1 MKNKPNLIF
10 MGTPDFAVPSL
21 KALFE
26 NGYNV
31 LMVVTQPDRPKG
43 RGRKVIPPPVKEAA
57 QSFGY
62 DVIQPV
68 SIKDKDFF
76 DTIVR
81 LKPDIFIVVAYGH
94 ILPRNILAIPKTG
107 VINLHASL
115 LPKYR
120 GSAPIQWAIIN
131 GEKETGVTTMLL
143 DEGMDTGDILLS
155 SKAKITKVDTS
166 ATLHDRLS
174 VLGADLLIKTL
185 KAFEN
190 NDINPI
196 AQDHTN
202 ATYAPLLKKGDGRIV
217 WEKNAEHIAS
227 FIRGVTPWPGAFTFQ
242 DNKRLKIFSAK
253 PISVEVDESPGTV
266 VKGFPDELRIATGKG
281 VLAVIEIQGASG
293 KRLLIK
299 DFLMGNQMPP
309 GTVLN

>member
-1 MKNKPNLIF
+1 

-21 KALFE
+21 KALSE

-43 RGRKVIPPPVKEAA
+43 RGRKIIPPPVKEVA
-57 QSFGY
+57 QHIGY

-68 SIKDKDFF
+68 SVKNKDFF
-76 DTIVR
+76 DTIAG

-94 ILPRNILAIPKTG
+94 ILPKNILAIPETG
-107 VINLHASL
+107 AINLHASL

-131 GEKETGVTTMLL
+131 GEKETGVTTMLMDDGL
-143 DEGMDTGDILLS
+143 DTGDILLS
-155 SKAKITKVDTS
+155 SKEQINSYDTS

-174 VLGADLLIKTL
+174 VLGADLLLKTL
-185 KAFEN
+185 KSFEN

-196 AQDHTN
+196 SQDHAS
-202 ATYAPLLKKGDGRIV
+202 ATYAPLLKKSDGRIV
-217 WEKNAEHIAS
+217 WEKTAEHIAS

-242 DNKRLKIFSAK
+242 DNKRLKIYSAL
-253 PISVEVDESPGTV
+253 PLLIDVCEAPGTV
-266 VKGFPDELRIATGKG
+266 IKGFPDELRISTGKG
-281 VLAVIEIQGASG
+281 ALSVIEIQGASG

-299 DFLMGNQMPP
+299 DFLRGNQMPP
-309 GTVLN
+309 GTVFI

>member
-155 SKAKITKVDTS
+155 SKAIITKVDTS

-217 WEKNAEHIAS
+217 WEKNAEHIAA

-253 PISVEVDESPGTV
+253 PISVEVNESPGTV

>member
-1 MKNKPNLIF
+1 VKNKPDLIF

-21 KALFE
+21 KALSE
-26 NGYNV
+26 NDYNV
-31 LMVVTQPDRPKG
+31 LMVVTQPDRQKG
-43 RGRKVIPPPVKEAA
+43 RGQKVIPPPVKEAA

-68 SIKDKDFF
+68 SIKIKDFF
-76 DTIVR
+76 DTISG

-94 ILPRNILAIPKTG
+94 ILPKSILAIPETG
-107 VINLHASL
+107 AINLHASL

-120 GSAPIQWAIIN
+120 GPAPIQWAIIN
-131 GEKETGVTTMLL
+131 GEKETGVTTMLMDDGL
-143 DEGMDTGDILLS
+143 DTGDILLS
-155 SKAKITKVDTS
+155 SKEKITAVDTS
-166 ATLHDRLS
+166 ATLHNRLS

-185 KAFEN
+185 RSFET

-196 AQDHTN
+196 TQDHDS

-217 WEKNAEHIAS
+217 WEKPAEYITS
-227 FIRGVTPWPGAFTFQ
+227 FIRGMFPWPGAFTFQ
-242 DNKRLKIFSAK
+242 DNKRLKILSAK
-253 PISVEVDESPGTV
+253 PIFDEVNETPGTV
-266 VKGFPDELRIATGKG
+266 IKGFPDELRIAAGKG
-281 VLAVIEIQGASG
+281 VLSVIEIQGASG

-299 DFLMGNQMPP
+299 DFLRGNPLPP

>member
-1 MKNKPNLIF
+1 
-10 MGTPDFAVPSL
+10 MGTPDFAVPTL

-76 DTIVR
+76 NTIVR

-155 SKAKITKVDTS
+155 SKVKITKVDTS

-217 WEKNAEHIAS
+217 WEKTAEHIAS

-253 PISVEVDESPGTV
+253 AVSDEVNETPGTV
-266 VKGFPDELRIATGKG
+266 IKAFPDELRIATGKG
-281 VLAVIEIQGASG
+281 ALSVIEIQGASG